1 MGRVLVL
8 MKLFARF
15 GSGDREALSNL
26 DEEDTIYQFTL
37 RGEKPFYIVANTKG
51 MVLHEGSNPTPDAT
65 FFADKDIF
73 YKIFSGQLSQDDAF
87 LNRKLEVKGAMMAS
101 AKFRRVSNMMLASH
115 KTSLKFLRLFAR
127 VIPM

>member
-15 GSGDREALSNL
+15 GSGDRETLSNL
-26 DEEDTIYQFTL
+26 DEEDTTYQFNL
-37 RGEKPFYIVANTKG
+37 KGEKPFYIVANTKG
-51 MVLHEGSNPTPDAT
+51 MTLHEGTNSTPDAT
-65 FFADKDIF
+65 FIADKEVF
-73 YKIFSGQLSQDDAF
+73 YKIFSGQLSQDEAF

-115 KTSLKFLRLFAR
+115 KTSLKFLRFFVR
-127 VIPM
+127 VIPL